1 MSDAEPR
8 NLYVDANAFVEMFEK
23 HSTASALL
31 RTLFVD
37 IDSSVLR
44 RHTSELTLSELLV
57 KPMKDGNTEL
67 VDLYSGFVRTSEL
80 LEVVPVDRHILYAAA
95 ATRAENGAI
104 RLPDAIHIAT
114 AVEQKCDWFVTG
126 DKRIR
131 VSSQTDKPFLILD
144 PFSPDF
150 STFLGQFAA

>member
-23 HSTASALL
+23 HSTTSALL

-37 IDSSVLR
+37 IEPSVLR
-44 RHTSELTLSELLV
+44 RHTSELTLPELLV
-57 KPMKDGNTEL
+57 KPMKDRNAEL

-80 LEVVPVDRHILYAAA
+80 LEVVPVDRQILVAAA
-95 ATRAENGAI
+95 AIRAENGTI

-114 AVEQKCDWFVTG
+114 AVEQNCEWFVTG

-131 VSSQTDKPFLILD
+131 VLPQADKPLLILD
-144 PFSPDF
+144 PFSPNF
-150 STFLGQFAA
+150 TTFLGQLAT